1 MKQPTRVCRRSSL
14 AVVSAILLLQLASSS
29 QRLGA
34 QAGAVTITT
43 LGSAVSQDFDGLPA
57 TGTATWVNN
66 TTIPGWYHARTGT
79 GSTIV
84 ANNGGNNAGNLY
96 SYGTGTSTDRALG
109 SVGSGNTA
117 VGHLYWGV
125 RLANGTAST
134 ITSLTIAYTG
144 EQWRNSAAVAQSVDF
159 SYLLGANLG
168 SLADFEA
175 AGVAVDA
182 LDFTS
187 PITGGTAGALDGN
200 VAPNR
205 AELSF
210 TIGGLSLAPGAEI
223 LLRWSDVDHGGSD
236 HGLAIDDL
244 TITANGTDVP
254 AVSIDD
260 VSVPE
265 GNTGTSLATF
275 TVSVSSST
283 HPGITFDIAT
293 ADGTGPAGATAV
305 DGDYVPRAESG
316 QVIPP
321 GATTFSFA
329 VTVNGDPTVEPDET
343 FVVNLANVTGATV
356 TDGQGEGV
364 IATDDAPPPVSAD
377 VKISQIYGGGGNAGA
392 TLTNDF
398 IELFNSGTTTVNLSG
413 WSVQYTAA
421 TGPTGPTWSTTP
433 LSGSIP
439 PGGYYL
445 VQQAAGTGGTT
456 PLPPPDAVG
465 TIPMAATAGKV
476 ALRSTTTPLAG
487 SCSLDNTVIDLV
499 GYGSTANCFEGTGPV
514 VSPSNTTGAL
524 RKRGGCFDS
533 DNNNIDLSVGAPAPR
548 NSASP
553 TQSCTPVAAAIH
565 DIQGPGLVTPYAG
578 RYVST
583 TGIVTALK
591 TNGFFIQTPESSVDG
606 DPLTSQAVFVFTST
620 APAVAVGNE
629 VTVGGTATE
638 FFNLTQIEATLPG
651 DVQATSTG
659 QVIPGPVTLA
669 AGILDPAGTPQQ
681 LEPYEGMRMY
691 AASLTSVA
699 PSNEFGEIATVLT
712 GVARPTRE
720 PGISILDPVPPDP
733 STGVPDCCI
742 PRFDENPERLVVDSD
757 GLAGAPPI
765 PVTSHVVL
773 TDVSGPLDFTFGQYK
788 LLPET
793 VPSTTANISGIPV
806 SVPAPDE
813 FTIAGFNIEN
823 FSGETQRRKAALAI
837 RQLMRSPDVIGHIEI
852 PDLASLQAL
861 AAQVNADAVAAGEA
875 DPGYEAVLIPAPS
888 GGTQHVGFLV
898 KTSRVRIDG
907 VSQERAGETFTN
919 PNNGMQETLHDRPP
933 LVLRATV
940 DPMGNPQAIIVIVNH
955 LRSFIDVELVSGE
968 GPRVRAK
975 RTAQA
980 ESLAGLLQELQV
992 GNPGAPIVSIGDYNA
1007 YQFSDGY
1014 TDPIAVITGMPT
1026 ADEQIVVDQSP
1037 DLVEPNLVN
1046 LTDTLPSAERY
1057 SFIFEGTPQALDHV
1071 IVNQSANALVRR
1083 YAIARGNADF
1093 PEQPAALFA
1102 ADPTRPERSS
1112 DHDMPV
1118 AYFRVPTPSADL
1130 AIGMTA
1136 TPDTTAAG
1144 QNVTF
1149 TITATNHGP
1158 SPAQSVLVTNH
1169 ASPMAGIVSCQATGG
1184 GVCGTASGATTVAFG
1199 SLAPGATEV
1208 ITLVA
1213 ALSCAVPNNAV
1224 IVDMATIGSSTADT
1238 NSGNNAA
1245 SASTIAANA
1254 APSITG
1260 ASATPARLLL
1270 PLHQLVP
1277 VTVNYTAS
1285 DSCGPVTTA
1294 LAVTSDEPVTGPI
1307 LVQGLAGLTSPD
1319 WQVVDNH
1326 RVRLRAER
1334 SLRGDGRVYTIT
1346 ITATDAAG
1354 GTSTGQVTVNV
1365 PR

>member
-1 MKQPTRVCRRSSL
+1 MKQPSRMWRRSTASL
-14 AVVSAILLLQLASSS
+14 AVLGAILVLQLASSS

-43 LGSAVSQDFDGLPA
+43 LGSPVSQNFDGLPA
-57 TGTATWVNN
+57 SGSATWVNN

-84 ANNGGNNAGNLY
+84 ANNGGSTAGNLY
-96 SYGTGTSTDRALG
+96 SYGTGTATDRALG
-109 SVGSGNTA
+109 SLGSGNAA

-144 EQWRNSAAVAQSVDF
+144 EQWRNSAAVAQTVEF
-159 SYLLGANLG
+159 SYLTGANLG

-175 AGVAVDA
+175 AGVAVDP

-200 VAPNR
+200 LAPNR
-205 AELSF
+205 TALSF
-210 TIGGLSLAPGAEI
+210 TIDGLSLPPGAEI

-236 HGLAIDDL
+236 HGLAVDDL

-254 AVSIDD
+254 AVSIDN

-275 TVSVSSST
+275 TVSVSSGS

-293 ADGTGPAGATAV
+293 ADGTGPAAATAA

-321 GATTFSFA
+321 GVTTFSFA
-329 VTVNGDPTVEPDET
+329 VSVNGDPTVEPDET

-356 TDGQGEGV
+356 IDGQGEGV

-392 TLTNDF
+392 TLTHDF
-398 IELFNSGTTTVNLSG
+398 VELFNSGTTTVNLSG
-413 WSVQYTAA
+413 WSVQYTGA
-421 TGPTGPTWSTTP
+421 TSSATWSTTA

-445 VQQAAGTGGTT
+445 VQQAQGTGGTT
-456 PLPPPDAVG
+456 PLPSPDAVG
-465 TIPMAATAGKV
+465 TTPMAAGAGKV

-499 GYGSTANCFEGTGPV
+499 GYGGTANCFEGTGPV
-514 VSPSNTTGAL
+514 AAPSNTTGAL
-524 RKRGGCFDS
+524 RKRSGCFDS
-533 DNNNIDLSVGAPAPR
+533 DNNNIDLAVAAPSPR

-578 RYVST
+578 RYVTT
-583 TGIVTALK
+583 TGIVTGLK
-591 TNGFFIQTPESSVDG
+591 TNGFFIQTPESSVDS
-606 DPLTSQAVFVFTST
+606 DPLTSEALFVFTST
-620 APAVAVGNE
+620 APVVAVGNE

-638 FFNLTQIEATLPG
+638 FFNLTQLEATLPG
-651 DVQATSTG
+651 DVQTTSTG
-659 QVIPGPVTLA
+659 QAIPGPVTLTTA
-669 AGILDPAGTPQQ
+669 ILDPAGTPQQ
-681 LEPYEGMRMY
+681 LEPYEGMRMF

-699 PSNEFGEIATVLT
+699 PSNEFGEVMTVLT
-712 GVARPTRE
+712 GVARPMRE
-720 PGISILDPVPPDP
+720 PGIPILDPVPPDP
-733 STGVPDCCI
+733 STGVTDCCI
-742 PRFDENPERLVVDSD
+742 PRFDENPERIVIDSD
-757 GLAGAPPI
+757 GLAGALPVS
-765 PVTSHVVL
+765 VTSHVVL
-773 TDVSGPLDFTFGQYK
+773 TDVTGPLDFTFGQYK

-806 SVPAPDE
+806 SVPAADE

-861 AAQVNADAVAAGEA
+861 AAQVNADAVAAGDA
-875 DPGYEAVLIPAPS
+875 DPGYEAVLIPAPI

-907 VSQERAGETFTN
+907 VSQERAAETFTN
-919 PNNGMQETLHDRPP
+919 PINGQQETLHDRPP

-940 DPMGNPQAIIVIVNH
+940 DPSGTPQAIIVIVNH

-968 GPRVRAK
+968 GVRVRAK

-992 GNPGAPIVSIGDYNA
+992 GNPGTPIISIGDYNA

-1014 TDPIAVITGMPT
+1014 TDPIAVITGTPT
-1026 ADEQIVVDQSP
+1026 PDDQIVVDQSP
-1037 DLVEPNLVN
+1037 DLVEPNFVN
-1046 LTDTLPSAERY
+1046 LTGMLPTAEQY

-1071 IVNQSANALVRR
+1071 LVNQVANALVRR
-1083 YAIARGNADF
+1083 YAIVRGNSDF
-1093 PEQPAALFA
+1093 PEVPAALFA

-1118 AYFRVPTPSADL
+1118 AYFRLPTPDADL
-1130 AIGMTA
+1130 AIAMTA
-1136 TPDTTAAG
+1136 APETTPAG

-1149 TITATNHGP
+1149 TITATNNGP

-1169 ASPMAGIVSCQATGG
+1169 ASPMASIVSCQATGG
-1184 GVCGTASGATTVAFG
+1184 GVCNTVSGATTVAFS

-1224 IVDMATIGSSTADT
+1224 VVDMATIGSSTADT

-1245 SASTIAANA
+1245 SASTIASNA

-1260 ASATPARLLL
+1260 ALASPSRLLL
-1270 PLHQLVP
+1270 PLHQMVP
-1277 VTVNYTAS
+1277 VNVSYSAS
-1285 DSCGPVTTA
+1285 DTCGPVTTT

-1319 WQVVDNH
+1319 WQVVNDH
-1326 RVRLRAER
+1326 QVRLRAER
-1334 SLRGDGRVYTIT
+1334 SLRGDGRVYTLT
-1346 ITATDAAG
+1346 ITAADTAG
-1354 GTSTGQVTVNV
+1354 GTSTRQVTVTV